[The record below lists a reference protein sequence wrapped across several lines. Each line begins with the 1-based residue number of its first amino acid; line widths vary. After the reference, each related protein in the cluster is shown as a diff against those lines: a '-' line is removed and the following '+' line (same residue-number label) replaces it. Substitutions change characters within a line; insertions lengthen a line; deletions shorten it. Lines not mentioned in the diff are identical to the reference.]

1 MIRLFAALD
10 LPDEAAEA
18 LAPFQRGLA
27 DAGWRPREA
36 LHITLKFAGD
46 LREDVADDLDA
57 ELSRIGGAPLSLALS
72 GAGAFGE
79 GRDIHAVWARVT
91 PTPALSRLARS
102 CEIAARRAGLA
113 PDARA
118 YTPHVTLAYLN
129 RPSPE
134 AVARW
139 LVFAETLRVP
149 EFRVHRFGLYSSW
162 RSPDGSRYRLERR
175 YPLDRRA
182 DPD

>member
-1 MIRLFAALD
+1 MIRLFAALS

-18 LAPFQRGLA
+18 LAPFQRGLEGA
-27 DAGWRPREA
+27 EWRPREA
-36 LHITLKFAGD
+36 LHVTLRFAGD
-46 LREDVADDLDA
+46 LREDVADDLDSA
-57 ELSRIGGAPLSLALS
+57 LAGVGGAPLTLGLA

-91 PTPALSRLARS
+91 PSEPLSRLARA

-118 YTPHVTLAYLN
+118 YTPHVTLAYLR
-129 RPSPE
+129 RPAPR
-134 AVARW
+134 AVADW
-139 LVFAETLRVP
+139 LAFAEALRVP
-149 EFRVHRFGLYSSW
+149 EFRVDRFGLYSSW
-162 RSPDGSRYRLERR
+162 RGPDGSRYRLERS

-182 DPD
+182 GPA